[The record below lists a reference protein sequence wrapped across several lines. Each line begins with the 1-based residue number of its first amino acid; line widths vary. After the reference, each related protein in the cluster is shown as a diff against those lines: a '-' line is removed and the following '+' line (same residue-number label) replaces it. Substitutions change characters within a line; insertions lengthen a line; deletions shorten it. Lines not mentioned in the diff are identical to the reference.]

1 MSNFDFPETKLRSQ
15 NPGGNGPLFTMSL
28 DDILGRGRGS
38 VGDLSGGRGERGRLV
53 VDLRTSQ
60 PASGAE
66 NSQPSENTNRDQILG
81 AMVAGAQAGAQH
93 IVDTTPQPVLTS
105 PGAGGAGESERLIVD
120 LRTSK
125 SAKGAEDSQPSEN
138 TNRDQILG
146 AMIAGVQAG
155 AQYIANTTLAPL
167 TKELQ
172 SPPPS
177 HPELTASRSAEDLQR
192 LIEELNASPLM
203 HIPEEL
209 AEGGGR
215 HPLAPHVYVAGFTL
229 GELPQAL
236 MRPGMPTGAFLLYSP
251 EREYLGSFHP
261 VPLRGGPITSFGDLV
276 RGGSAGGVFTVPA
289 YDSENTAAHF
299 ELGPGGV
306 VKFELPGGIE
316 GLVFVNARV
325 APAELAEGNVTISV
339 QGGVVINVS
348 SLTADGLQLAGR
360 VLQTVPK
367 PGVIAAGRAIEGT
380 GTALGF
386 IDDHVMSYLIG
397 GGYRMEFRFRD
408 GEFDGVHI
416 GGQRVEL
423 EDIVEQL
430 LTHSDHFDTPPLI
443 PAGGNPVIEA
453 HNNRMQ
459 MAYGR
464 TPFDIAYDLQDQ
476 PTENS
481 AVQIAQRFNA
491 FIENTMRPNAHLL
504 SEGLQRRIN
513 LPLTS
518 VNDFGPIYDDF
529 AREVEAL
536 GMGHLRDDIGLANPY
551 AIDGGSIALNYAN
564 LAAYARLQASGGL
577 GDLSVEE
584 AMRLGILP
592 GDFLETRTQL
602 LGQPEFDEHDPSHS
616 PGGWIELFYQ

>member
-1 MSNFDFPETKLRSQ
+1 MSGNDFPDTYLRSQ
-15 NPGGNGPLFTMSL
+15 TPGQGGPLFTMSRNE
-28 DDILGRGRGS
+28 ILGTGTAGFDGQHTSEQFTRAFKKDPKS
-38 VGDLSGGRGERGRLV
+38 PDETANSDGGERSRRLRDIPGVTYGERGTIPTNNSSAA
-53 VDLRTSQ
+53 TS
-60 PASGAE
+60 
-66 NSQPSENTNRDQILG
+66 RDQLLD
-81 AMVAGAQAGAQH
+81 AMAAGAQAGAQYV
-93 IVDTTPQPVLTS
+93 VDTTPEPVLGPLS
-105 PGAGGAGESERLIVD
+105 AVGANVITGA
-120 LRTSK
+120 
-125 SAKGAEDSQPSEN
+125 A
-138 TNRDQILG
+138 
-146 AMIAGVQAG
+146 AGVV
-155 AQYIANTTLAPL
+155 ANTQPILHSGNQIL

-209 AEGGGR
+209 AESGDR
-215 HPLAPHVYVAGFTL
+215 HPLAPHVYVSGLTL
-229 GELPQAL
+229 GQVPQAF
-236 MRPGMPTGAFLLYSP
+236 MQPGMPTGVFGLYSP

-261 VPLRGGPITSFGDLV
+261 VPLRGGPITGFEDFFRAYSV
-276 RGGSAGGVFTVPA
+276 GGVFTVPA
-289 YDSENTAAHF
+289 YGRDGNVEV
-299 ELGPGGV
+299 GPGGV
-306 VKFELPGGIE
+306 AKFVLPGGVE
-316 GLVFVNARV
+316 GLFFMNTRV
-325 APAELAEGNVTISV
+325 DPAEIPGGNFTLSL
-339 QGGVVINVS
+339 QGGVVINAS
-348 SLTADGLQLAGR
+348 SLTSDVFEFAGRLVQLAPIPHAAAAGR
-360 VLQTVPK
+360 VIE
-367 PGVIAAGRAIEGT
+367 GAGRAI
-380 GTALGF
+380 GF
-386 IDDHVMSYLIG
+386 KDQFLMSYYVG
-397 GGYRMEFRFRD
+397 AGYRMEARFKD
-408 GEFDGVHI
+408 GEFEGLYI
-416 GGQRVEL
+416 AGQRVEL

-464 TPFDIAYDLQDQ
+464 TPFDIAYELQDQ

-491 FIENTMRPNAHLL
+491 FIENTMLPNAHLL
-504 SEGLQRRIN
+504 SDDLQRRIN

>member
-1 MSNFDFPETKLRSQ
+1 MSNFGFPETKLRSQ
-15 NPGGNGPLFTMSL
+15 NPGHGGPLFTMTL
-28 DDILGRGRGS
+28 DEILGKDVGAQGS
-38 VGDLSGGRGERGRLV
+38 SLAGAGGPAAPPSKTFDEDAERTDIVAIDGIGESRKSRLAGLPGVTFGDRIIVSAG
-53 VDLRTSQ
+53 
-60 PASGAE
+60 
-66 NSQPSENTNRDQILG
+66 NTVTAISRDQILG
-81 AMVAGAQAGAQH
+81 AMVAGAEAGAQH
-93 IVDTTPQPVLTS
+93 IVDTTPELVLGS
-105 PGAGGAGESERLIVD
+105 
-120 LRTSK
+120 
-125 SAKGAEDSQPSEN
+125 
-138 TNRDQILG
+138 LG
-146 AMIAGVQAG
+146 AVG
-155 AQYIANTTLAPL
+155 ANVITGAAERVANTQPILHFGNQIL

-209 AEGGGR
+209 AEGGDR

>member
-93 IVDTTPQPVLTS
+93 IADTTPQPVLIS

-125 SAKGAEDSQPSEN
+125 SAKEAEDSQPSEN

-177 HPELTASRSAEDLQR
+177 HPELTASRSVEDLQR
-192 LIEELNASPLM
+192 LIEALNASPLM
-203 HIPEEL
+203 YIPEEL

-215 HPLAPHVYVAGFTL
+215 HPLAPHVSVRGWTL
-229 GELPQAL
+229 GQGLQAF
-236 MRPGMPTGAFLLYSP
+236 MRPGMPTGAFALYNP
-251 EREYLGSFHP
+251 EGEYVSSFHP
-261 VPLRGGPITSFGDLV
+261 VPLTGGPITGFGDIFQRYSV
-276 RGGSAGGVFTVPA
+276 GGVFTVPA
-289 YDSENTAAHF
+289 YDGDGNVEV
-299 ELGPGGV
+299 GGGGV
-306 VKFELPGGIE
+306 AAFELPGGIR
-316 GLVFVNARV
+316 GMVFANFRGD
-325 APAELAEGNVTISV
+325 PAEITDGNFILSF
-339 QGGVVINVS
+339 QGGVVINAS
-348 SLTADGLQLAGR
+348 SVFADVTQSSGR
-360 VLQTVPK
+360 TLQTVPK
-367 PGVIAAGRAIEGT
+367 PGVIAAGRVIEGT
-380 GTALGF
+380 GRAIDF
-386 IDDHVMSYLIG
+386 IDEYLMSYYLG
-397 GGYRMEFRFRD
+397 VGYRMEAHFEGGKFK
-408 GEFDGVHI
+408 GIYI

-443 PAGGNPVIEA
+443 PTGGNPVIEA

-464 TPFDIAYDLQDQ
+464 SPVDIAYELQDQ

-481 AVQIAQRFNA
+481 AVQIAQRYIDFV
-491 FIENTMRPNAHLL
+491 ENTMRPNAHLL

-518 VNDFGPIYDDF
+518 VNDFGPIYDAF
-529 AREVEAL
+529 VSQVEAL
-536 GMGHLRDDIGLANPY
+536 GMG
-551 AIDGGSIALNYAN
+551 
-564 LAAYARLQASGGL
+564 
-577 GDLSVEE
+577 
-584 AMRLGILP
+584 
-592 GDFLETRTQL
+592 
-602 LGQPEFDEHDPSHS
+602 
-616 PGGWIELFYQ
+616 